1 MRLFFVG
8 KPRSEKELSLRGAKR
23 RGNLL
28 VLRLFSYILPRDC
41 HGPTALAMTDYFVQ
55 QYAEPSPDVIAR
67 SEATRRSP
75 GTSFVFAH
83 SARRLPRAYGPRND
97 MWEVPADS
105 PECGGRFA
113 ASAERHKGRSLQF
126 LKIVFGKSRDPPW
139 VLLPRCM
146 QVCTGIFHKTPQLYL
161 CIHPKL
167 SCKTP
172 IFLKKGNNCAILF
185 GRILESFPNFHHS

>member
-1 MRLFFVG
+1 MNLSTGALQKLAVRLFYVG

-28 VLRLFSYILPRDC
+28 VLRLFSYILPGDC
-41 HGPTALAMTDYFVQ
+41 HGPTALAMTDHFVQ

-75 GTSFVFAH
+75 GTSFAFAH

-97 MWEVPADS
+97 RWEVPAVS
-105 PECGGRFA
+105 PGCGGRFVA
-113 ASAERHKGRSLQF
+113 ACGTVDARSLRF
-126 LKIVFGKSRDPPW
+126 RKVVFGKRKDPSR

-146 QVCTGIFHKTPQLYL
+146 QVCTGIFHKTPPLYL
-161 CIHPKL
+161 CIHPKF
-167 SCKTP
+167 S
-172 IFLKKGNNCAILF
+172 
-185 GRILESFPNFHHS
+185 